1 MELQFINKLAT
12 GLMLCLSRMRTF
24 YILTLLFT
32 FQPASWAAVN
42 VGAIVPI
49 EFEHSTMA
57 SPVDAKG
64 DTQSNVSSAHLTA
77 SEHRCIQAI
86 NSSAD
91 DTADCLNTC
100 LDYCNSIAGLA
111 LSVPE
116 LPKVR
121 VYISYPPAA
130 AYAFLSLI
138 GSPETHPPKL
148 A

>member
-49 EFEHSTMA
+49 EFEHSTIS

-64 DTQSNVSSAHLTA
+64 DTQSNVSPAHLTT
-77 SEHRCIQAI
+77 SEHRCMQAM

-91 DTADCLNTC
+91 DAADCLSKC